1 MPLNDTYYVTVSPKT
16 HYWRGE
22 NNTLHITAKD
32 LFGGNIYRGQEWFNS
47 AHRYEDTGSIRVKNR
62 DTGGVVQFAFYT
74 AVQSPPTSYLNRK
87 HHMISYKAT
96 IYPTTSRRTVISQ
109 VEGELGKPLDLQL
122 LELYLM
128 VWENENCLAAYR
140 RYMTEDQRVKSN

>member
-22 NNTLHITAKD
+22 NNTLHITAGD

-47 AHRYEDTGSIRVKNR
+47 AHQYEDTGSIRVKNR

-96 IYPTTSRRTVISQ
+96 IYPGSSCVS
-109 VEGELGKPLDLQL
+109 VEVRGL

-140 RYMTEDQRVKSN
+140 RYMTEKEGVTNALLKAKL

>member
-1 MPLNDTYYVTVSPKT
+1 MTTNEIYYVTVSPKT

-32 LFGGNIYRGQEWFNS
+32 LFGGSPEVGEGWFNS
-47 AHRYEDTGSIRVKNR
+47 AHQYEDTSSIRVKNR
-62 DTGGVVQFAFYT
+62 DTSGVVQFAFYT

-87 HHMISYKAT
+87 HRVVSYRAT
-96 IYPTTSRRTVISQ
+96 IYPAA
-109 VEGELGKPLDLQL
+109 ELGKL

-128 VWENENCLAAYR
+128 VWENDADLAAYR
-140 RYMTEDQRVKSN
+140 RYMTEKEGVRCN

>member
-1 MPLNDTYYVTVSPKT
+1 MLLNDTYYITVSPKT

-22 NNTLHITAKD
+22 NNTLHITSKD
-32 LFGGNIYRGQEWFNS
+32 LFGGNIYRGQEWFNK
-47 AHRYEDTGSIRVKNR
+47 AHQYEDTGSIRVRNR

-96 IYPTTSRRTVISQ
+96 IYPGSSCVS
-109 VEGELGKPLDLQL
+109 VEVRGL

-128 VWENENCLAAYR
+128 VWENENNLAAYR
-140 RYMTEDQRVKSN
+140 RYMTEKERVTNALLKAKL